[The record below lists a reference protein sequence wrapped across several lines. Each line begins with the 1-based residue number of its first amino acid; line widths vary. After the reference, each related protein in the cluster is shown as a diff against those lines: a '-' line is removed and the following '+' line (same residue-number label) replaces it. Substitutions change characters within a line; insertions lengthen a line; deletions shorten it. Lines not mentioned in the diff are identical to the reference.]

1 MRGFPLAGLPQLI
14 SLGSRSG
21 MLEIIRREAVH
32 RIIFTGGTI
41 TGLTSDGWTVAQ
53 ELRDAPLLPPEV
65 MTQLLAVNAS
75 FQELRAAIVTGGHMT
90 ADERIASE
98 TIPSCRRRFARKRCS
113 APTVDRPTLLRR
125 TSQARQVYVQ

>member
-1 MRGFPLAGLPQLI
+1 MTGAGVSPSGAARQRSGLSSMEGDMRGVPLAGLPQLI

-65 MTQLLAVNAS
+65 LTSRLAVHAS
-75 FQELRAAIVTGGHMT
+75 F
-90 ADERIASE
+90 
-98 TIPSCRRRFARKRCS
+98 
-113 APTVDRPTLLRR
+113 
-125 TSQARQVYVQ
+125 